1 MTTTAFLPKR
11 TIDSPIDVSSPI
23 WAMLKA
29 LAVLVRVGRPRD
41 ISMQSGGE
49 LPPPCPMTSS

>member
-23 WAMLKA
+23 GAMLKA

-41 ISMQSGGE
+41 KHAE
-49 LPPPCPMTSS
+49 RR